1 MYSVPKASEDQRS
14 AGFES
19 PRGGATCTGSVHKVV
34 ARLSESRRSL
44 PHEEP
49 DMLQARQVP
58 LQNEKRTST
67 VYVIDDDESMRRSL
81 SGLLRSDGL
90 RVETFSSPGEFLGF
104 SKPKVPS
111 CLILD
116 VRLRGE
122 NGLTFQETLAK
133 NGPRMPIVFIRGYG
147 DIEMSV
153 KAMKAGALDFFP
165 KPFREQDMLDAV
177 AHALA
182 CDTERLAAEE
192 SLALLRASYKSLTE
206 RERVT
211 VGHVAEGLM
220 NKQIAAQMNL
230 SEVTVKT
237 HRANAMRKMAAR
249 SVADLVRK
257 IDALGLDGELDSSGG
272 RVWQTW

>member
-1 MYSVPKASEDQRS
+1 M
-14 AGFES
+14 
-19 PRGGATCTGSVHKVV
+19 
-34 ARLSESRRSL
+34 L
-44 PHEEP
+44 P
-49 DMLQARQVP
+49 QSRQVP
-58 LQNEKRTST
+58 LQKETST
-67 VYVIDDDESMRRSL
+67 VYIIDDDESMRRSL
-81 SGLLRSDGL
+81 SGLLRSVGL

-122 NGLTFQETLAK
+122 NGLTFQEDLAK
-133 NGPRMPIVFIRGYG
+133 NGLRTPIVFITGYG

-182 CDTERLAAEE
+182 CDAERLAAEE
-192 SLALLRASYKSLTE
+192 SLALLRTSYASLTE
-206 RERVT
+206 RERAT
-211 VGHVAEGLM
+211 VAHVVEGLM

-230 SEVTVKT
+230 SEVTVKI
-237 HRANAMRKMAAR
+237 HRANAMRKMAAK

-257 IDALGLDGELDSSGG
+257 IDALGVHRKFNSFGERMLDAVGA
-272 RVWQTW
+272 TF